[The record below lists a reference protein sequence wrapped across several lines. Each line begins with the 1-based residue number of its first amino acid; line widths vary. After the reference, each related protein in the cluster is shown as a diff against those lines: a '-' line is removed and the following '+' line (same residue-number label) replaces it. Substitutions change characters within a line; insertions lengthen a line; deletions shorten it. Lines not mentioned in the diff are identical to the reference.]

1 MSIDLFN
8 KLKGLIDRCHRP
20 LITSHIRLDGDAV
33 GSELALYH
41 VLKGLGKEP
50 SIVNDSPVPRI
61 YKFLVQDH
69 EIKIWKS
76 TQGGSAS
83 GGPEM
88 FAKQIGE
95 SASLCGGQETSVESS
110 TVSSDEPLRATS
122 TPAVNV
128 EDLYDLVIVVDTP
141 SVERVGGV
149 SQLITRPH
157 RQVDLPVIN
166 IDHHVCNTNFGTVN
180 WVEPRRG
187 STGEMIYEFL
197 RQANLE
203 ITPKVAEAL
212 YVAIITDTG
221 RFTHNNTSS
230 ESLRAAAHLIDC
242 GVNPTRIG
250 ERLYRANTYGQLQLL
265 AMATKTLSFHSNKR
279 IASVWLTRDM
289 LREAHTPSIDTHDF
303 ADIPASIEGVVVGI
317 LLRELG
323 EPNKVKVS
331 LRSRDGLDV
340 NKLAQRFGGGG
351 HERAAGFEL
360 QGSIQEVQERVVEE
374 INKVMDSPK
383 ADEKEEKVPA

>member
-1 MSIDLFN
+1 
-8 KLKGLIDRCHRP
+8 
-20 LITSHIRLDGDAV
+20 
-33 GSELALYH
+33 
-41 VLKGLGKEP
+41 
-50 SIVNDSPVPRI
+50 
-61 YKFLVQDH
+61 
-69 EIKIWKS
+69 
-76 TQGGSAS
+76 
-83 GGPEM
+83 
-88 FAKQIGE
+88 
-95 SASLCGGQETSVESS
+95 
-110 TVSSDEPLRATS
+110 
-122 TPAVNV
+122 
-128 EDLYDLVIVVDTP
+128 VIVVDTP

-340 NKLAQRFGGGG
+340 NKLAQKFGGGG

-360 QGSIQEVQERVVEE
+360 RGSIQEVQERVVEE
-374 INKVMDSPK
+374 INKVLDSPK
-383 ADEKEEKVPA
+383 VDEKEEEVPA